1 MLLALTLLLDTRLD
15 SEQLELVQMAEESG
29 EVLLQV
35 INDILDYSKHESV
48 RFSVRHEAGN
58 LLDSRR

>member
-1 MLLALTLLLDTRLD
+1 MLSALTLLLDTRLD

-48 RFSVRHEAGN
+48 CFSIRHGAGN
-58 LLDSRR
+58 ERSSRR